1 MRNCFSTWHAM
12 PPTRSIARPLRSDED
27 STGPEVDVT
36 TIVRD
41 ATPVIIGAGR
51 PVKVM
56 EAGVLVGVVTSDDV
70 LRLIGTDGGD
80 TR

>member
-1 MRNCFSTWHAM
+1 
-12 PPTRSIARPLRSDED
+12 
-27 STGPEVDVT
+27 VT

-56 EAGVLVGVVTSDDV
+56 EAGALVGFVTSDDV
-70 LRLIGTDGGD
+70 LRLIGTDGSGSQ
-80 TR
+80 